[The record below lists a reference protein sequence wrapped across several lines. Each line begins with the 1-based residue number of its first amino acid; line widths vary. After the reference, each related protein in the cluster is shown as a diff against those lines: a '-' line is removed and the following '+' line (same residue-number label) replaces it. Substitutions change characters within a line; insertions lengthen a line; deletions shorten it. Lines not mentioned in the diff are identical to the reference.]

1 MAPLKDFEQLLESH
15 EQELTNQDLVE
26 MEEQQR
32 VEEEMDEEEV
42 QPKKFDTKRLAES
55 FLYIDKAI
63 ALWDEMDPNVERSTS
78 VTNSMYSVF
87 KCYRD
92 IYDERKRKTKQPS
105 LTSFLRPGSSTRSS
119 TASRTTST
127 ASTVSYQDDDDIEM
141 ANTRPSDEE
150 ADDVM
155 PHPTASS
162 DDSEEDDVISSRA

>member
-1 MAPLKDFEQLLESH
+1 
-15 EQELTNQDLVE
+15 
-26 MEEQQR
+26 
-32 VEEEMDEEEV
+32 MDEEEDE
-42 QPKKFDTKRLAES
+42 PKKFDTKKLAES

-78 VTNSMYSVF
+78 VANSMYSVF

-119 TASRTTST
+119 TRSSTASRTTST

-141 ANTRPSDEE
+141 TRPSDEE

-155 PHPTASS
+155 PHPTPPS
-162 DDSEEDDVISSRA
+162 DDSEDDDVIPSRA